1 VTYGFTLT
9 DKEPLVYVDGKW
21 LPKSQATVSVFD
33 HGLLYG
39 DGVFESFRVYGGVIF
54 QFHEHLK
61 RLYVS
66 SKAIKL
72 KVSLSPEEMTNAI
85 VETVRRNGLKD
96 AYIRLMVTRG
106 VGDMGVDPRKCSK
119 TTVIIIVENIPPS
132 FGNAKQG
139 ISLIISSIRRDTVDA
154 TTHEIK
160 SLNYLNSVLA
170 KQEAVDLGA
179 DDALMLDKNGFIS
192 ESTTTNLFI
201 IKGEEVYTP
210 PTFAGILS
218 GVTRNRTIR
227 LISDL
232 GYKISEKTITPF
244 DLTTADEAFLTGTL
258 AEVAPIVKVK
268 GYQIGNGTPGSITKK
283 IIAEFTRIRTNPKEG
298 LAVYPEHKV
307 LA

>member
-1 VTYGFTLT
+1 MTER
-9 DKEPLVYVDGKW
+9 EPVVYIDGKW

-66 SKAIKL
+66 SKAIRL

-85 VETVRRNGLKD
+85 VETVRRNGLRD

-106 VGDMGVDPRKCSK
+106 VGDMGVDPRKCNK
-119 TTVIIIVENIPPS
+119 TTIIIIVENVPPS

-179 DDALMLDKNGFIS
+179 DDALMLDKNGFLS

-227 LISDL
+227 LIRDL

-268 GYQIGNGTPGSITKK
+268 GYPIGDGTPGSITRK
-283 IIAEFTRIRTNPKEG
+283 IITEFTRIRTTPEEG

>member
-1 VTYGFTLT
+1 LT
-9 DKEPLVYVDGKW
+9 EREPVVYIDGKW

-66 SKAIKL
+66 SKAIRL

-106 VGDMGVDPRKCSK
+106 VGDMGVDPRKCNK
-119 TTVIIIVENIPPS
+119 TTVIIIVENVPPS

-139 ISLIISSIRRDTVDA
+139 ISLIISSIRRDAVDA

-179 DDALMLDKNGFIS
+179 DDALMLDKNGFLS

-232 GYKISEKTITPF
+232 GYKVSEKTITPF

-268 GYQIGNGTPGSITKK
+268 GYPIGNGTPGAITRK
-283 IIAEFTRIRTNPKEG
+283 IIAEFTRIRTNPEEG

>member
-1 VTYGFTLT
+1 LAE
-9 DKEPLVYVDGKW
+9 KEPLVYIDGKW
-21 LPKSQATVSVFD
+21 LPKPQATVSVYD

-39 DGVFESFRVYGGVIF
+39 DGVFESFRVYGGIIF

-66 SKAIKL
+66 SKAIHL
-72 KVSLSPEEMTNAI
+72 TVPLSPEEMTSAI
-85 VETVRRNGLKD
+85 VETVKRNKLKD
-96 AYIRLMVTRG
+96 AYIRLMITRG
-106 VGDMGVDPRKCSK
+106 VGDMGVDPRKCIK
-119 TTVIIIVENIPPS
+119 PTIIIIAENVPPS
-132 FGNAKQG
+132 FGSAKQG

-170 KQEAVDLGA
+170 KQEAVELGA
-179 DDALMLDKNGFIS
+179 DDALMLDKNGFVS

-201 IKGEEVYTP
+201 IKGGELYTP

-218 GVTRNRTIR
+218 GVTRNRTIK
-227 LISDL
+227 LIREL
-232 GYKISEKTITPF
+232 GYMVSEKTITPF

-268 GYQIGNGTPGSITKK
+268 GFPVGNGTPGPITRK
-283 IIAEFTRIRTNPKEG
+283 IISEFIRIRTNPEEG
-298 LAVYPEHKV
+298 IQVYPEQKV
-307 LA
+307 VA

>member
-1 VTYGFTLT
+1 LAE
-9 DKEPLVYVDGKW
+9 KETLVYVDGKW

-66 SKAIKL
+66 SKAIRL

-85 VETVRRNGLKD
+85 VETVRRNGLRD

-106 VGDMGVDPRKCSK
+106 VGDMGVDPRKCNK
-119 TTVIIIVENIPPS
+119 TTIIIIVENVPPS

-179 DDALMLDKNGFIS
+179 DDALMLDKNGFLS

-227 LISDL
+227 LIRDL

-268 GYQIGNGTPGSITKK
+268 GYPIGDGTPGSITRK
-283 IIAEFTRIRTNPKEG
+283 IITEFTRIRTTPEEG

>member
-1 VTYGFTLT
+1 MAE
-9 DKEPLVYVDGKW
+9 KETLVYVDGKW

-66 SKAIKL
+66 SKAIRL

-85 VETVRRNGLKD
+85 VETVRRNGLRD

-106 VGDMGVDPRKCSK
+106 VGDMGVDPRKCNK
-119 TTVIIIVENIPPS
+119 TTIIIIVENVPPS

-179 DDALMLDKNGFIS
+179 DDALMLDKNGFLS

-227 LISDL
+227 LIRDL

-268 GYQIGNGTPGSITKK
+268 GYPIGDGTPGSITRK
-283 IIAEFTRIRTNPKEG
+283 IITEFTRIRTTPEEG

>member
-1 VTYGFTLT
+1 MV
-9 DKEPLVYVDGKW
+9 DKEPLVYIDGKMV
-21 LPKSQATVSVFD
+21 PKSQATVSVFD

-54 QFHEHLK
+54 QFNEHLQ

-66 SKAIKL
+66 SKAIRL
-72 KVSLSPEEMTNAI
+72 NVPLPPAEMTNAI
-85 VETVRRNGLKD
+85 VETVRRNGLKE

-106 VGDMGVDPRKCSK
+106 VGDMGVDSRKCVKS
-119 TTVIIIVENIPPS
+119 TLIIIVENIPPS
-132 FGNAKQG
+132 FGNAAKEG

-179 DDALMLDKNGFIS
+179 DDALMLDKNGFLS

-201 IKGEEVYTP
+201 IKGEEILTP

-227 LISDL
+227 LMRDL
-232 GYKISEKTITPF
+232 GYKVVEKTLTPF

-258 AEVAPIVKVK
+258 AEVAPVVKVK
-268 GYQIGNGTPGSITKK
+268 GYPIGSGTPGPITRR
-283 IIAEFTRIRTNPKEG
+283 IIAEFSRIRTDPHEG

>member
-1 VTYGFTLT
+1 M
-9 DKEPLVYVDGKW
+9 YVDGKW

-96 AYIRLMVTRG
+96 AYIRLMITRG
-106 VGDMGVDPRKCSK
+106 VGDMGVDPRKCGK

-179 DDALMLDKNGFIS
+179 DDALMLDKNGFLS

-268 GYQIGNGTPGSITKK
+268 GYQIGDGTPGSITRK

-298 LAVYPEHKV
+298 LAVYPEHKA

>member
-1 VTYGFTLT
+1 MAE
-9 DKEPLVYVDGKW
+9 KEPLVYVDGKW
-21 LPKSQATVSVFD
+21 FPKSQATVSVFD

-66 SKAIKL
+66 SKAIRL

-106 VGDMGVDPRKCSK
+106 VGDMGVDPRKCNK

-179 DDALMLDKNGFIS
+179 DDAIMLDKNGFLS

-227 LISDL
+227 LIHDL
-232 GYKISEKTITPF
+232 GYKVSEKT
-244 DLTTADEAFLTGTL
+244 
-258 AEVAPIVKVK
+258 
-268 GYQIGNGTPGSITKK
+268 
-283 IIAEFTRIRTNPKEG
+283 
-298 LAVYPEHKV
+298 
-307 LA
+307 

>member
-1 VTYGFTLT
+1 M
-9 DKEPLVYVDGKW
+9 YVDGKW

>member
-1 VTYGFTLT
+1 
-9 DKEPLVYVDGKW
+9 VYVDGKL
-21 LPKSQATVSVFD
+21 LPKSQATISVFD

-66 SKAIKL
+66 SKAIRL

-106 VGDMGVDPRKCSK
+106 VGDMGVDPRKCAK

-132 FGNAKQG
+132 FGNARQG

-170 KQEAVDLGA
+170 KQEAVDVGA
-179 DDALMLDKNGFIS
+179 DDALMLDKNGFLS

-201 IKGEEVYTP
+201 IKGEEVSTP

-227 LISDL
+227 LIRDL
-232 GYKISEKTITPF
+232 GYKVSEQTITPF
-244 DLTTADEAFLTGTL
+244 DITTADEAFLTGTL

-268 GYQIGNGTPGSITKK
+268 GYPIGDGTPGLITRK
-283 IIAEFTRIRTNPKEG
+283 IIAEFTRIRTNPEEG
-298 LAVYPEHKV
+298 LAVYPERKV